1 MITPAYSLTATG
13 RVLPRMALDFT
24 TGVLDPRVTFTR
36 ASTATFVGSN
46 GIIQTAAINAPRFD
60 YNPSTLAPLGLLIE
74 EQRTNVALTSTFATL
89 AGSAG
94 SQYPSGT
101 GWSNF
106 FNTGGT
112 RTYVASSVF
121 AGAQAMDIVGV
132 SAARNLIGLSF
143 AAASSTTY
151 TVSFYV
157 ESVSGATGTI
167 AYTSGA
173 LGVGGTTNLLAAP
186 TTSGRYSYTFTTGIG
201 AGTVD
206 LRLGIGTAGN
216 ENGSIRI
223 SNYQVEVGAFATSY
237 IPTAASQ
244 VTRNPDI
251 ATMTGTNFSSWYT
264 TAGNN
269 ESWFSQFISANIRAG
284 DRLLAFDTG
293 FAGGSAYRTPMSNA
307 FNQLGLY
314 DGTAERTFGAMPLV
328 GVNKAATAYSGVTC
342 SGTLNAAVPTSRAF
356 DGNMNP
362 STVFGIG
369 SYSAVA
375 SGFMNGWM
383 QKVAYYPLRL
393 SDAELRAI
401 TK

>member
-1 MITPAYSLTATG
+1 
-13 RVLPRMALDFT
+13 MALDFT

-121 AGAQAMDIVGV
+121 AGSQAINIVGV
-132 SAARNLIGLSF
+132 TAARNLIGFSF

-186 TTSGRYSYTFTTGIG
+186 TTSGRYSYTFTTGTG

-237 IPTAASQ
+237 IPTVASQ

-251 ATMTGTNFSSWYT
+251 VSMTGTNFSDWYNASEGT
-264 TAGNN
+264 FAAN
-269 ESWFSQFISANIRAG
+269 FIR
-284 DRLLAFDTG
+284 
-293 FAGGSAYRTPMSNA
+293 P
-307 FNQLGLY
+307 Q
-314 DGTAERTFGAMPLV
+314 
-328 GVNKAATAYSGVTC
+328 
-342 SGTLNAAVPTSRAF
+342 
-356 DGNMNP
+356 
-362 STVFGIG
+362 
-369 SYSAVA
+369 VA
-375 SGFMNGWM
+375 SGGFPCVIGARQAAANDSQNTIEVYADTGSISTLVRTAGVAG
-383 QKVAYYPLRL
+383 QFSQYFGTAVGGLVKAVLAYKTSNFAVAYNGGAATDTLSGNLPTVDMLNIGYNTNLPTQFINGYIQSIRFWPQRL
-393 SDAELRAI
+393 TSAEVQAFS
-401 TK
+401 K